1 MSSRSLLR
9 EWQKRDSRKAEET
22 VGVCETLAREALDDI
37 RLSVRTL
44 QTESDPSFI
53 ESLKQLTED
62 FYKNAGVTSE
72 LTVSGDPA
80 LVPLS
85 LHPTVIR
92 TVQEA
97 LTNAKRHGGATACS
111 IQLACTTD
119 SISLVMKDD
128 GKGNPEAALGFGLL
142 NMKKRA
148 TEHGGSI
155 RFESETDQGF
165 TVIAEFSLANKK
177 WSFGPAQRKGE
188 FIMIKIIITDDQD
201 IVREGLASLLQLR
214 EELDVIATAR
224 NGQEAFEKAKELEP
238 DIVLM
243 DIRMPVSN
251 GVEGTKLITSSL
263 TGVKVLMLTTFK
275 DSELI
280 AEALEEGASG
290 YLLKDMSADTIVKA
304 VMTVQSGGMVLPP
317 ELTAQMLN
325 EWKREKQLKGTEE
338 KEKPKE
344 PHDLTEREMEVL
356 AQLGYGL
363 NNKEIAE
370 KLYITEGTVK
380 NHVSNIISKLSVR
393 DRTQVAIYS
402 VRHGVSVF

>member
-1 MSSRSLLR
+1 
-9 EWQKRDSRKAEET
+9 
-22 VGVCETLAREALDDI
+22 
-37 RLSVRTL
+37 
-44 QTESDPSFI
+44 
-53 ESLKQLTED
+53 
-62 FYKNAGVTSE
+62 
-72 LTVSGDPA
+72 
-80 LVPLS
+80 
-85 LHPTVIR
+85 
-92 TVQEA
+92 
-97 LTNAKRHGGATACS
+97 
-111 IQLACTTD
+111 
-119 SISLVMKDD
+119 
-128 GKGNPEAALGFGLL
+128 
-142 NMKKRA
+142 
-148 TEHGGSI
+148 
-155 RFESETDQGF
+155 
-165 TVIAEFSLANKK
+165 
-177 WSFGPAQRKGE
+177 
-188 FIMIKIIITDDQD
+188 MIKIIITDDQD

-263 TGVKVLMLTTFK
+263 PGVKVLMLTTFK

-325 EWKREKQLKGTEE
+325 EWKRERQLKGINE

-344 PHDLTEREMEVL
+344 LHDLTDREREVL
-356 AQLGYGL
+356 AELGYGL

-393 DRTQVAIYS
+393 DRTQAAIYS
-402 VRHGVSVF
+402 VRYGVSVF

>member
-1 MSSRSLLR
+1 MELR
-9 EWQKRDSRKAEET
+9 
-22 VGVCETLAREALDDI
+22 AR
-37 RLSVRTL
+37 
-44 QTESDPSFI
+44 
-53 ESLKQLTED
+53 
-62 FYKNAGVTSE
+62 
-72 LTVSGDPA
+72 
-80 LVPLS
+80 
-85 LHPTVIR
+85 
-92 TVQEA
+92 
-97 LTNAKRHGGATACS
+97 
-111 IQLACTTD
+111 
-119 SISLVMKDD
+119 
-128 GKGNPEAALGFGLL
+128 AA
-142 NMKKRA
+142 
-148 TEHGGSI
+148 
-155 RFESETDQGF
+155 
-165 TVIAEFSLANKK
+165 
-177 WSFGPAQRKGE
+177 KGE

-214 EELDVIATAR
+214 EELNVIATAR

-251 GVEGTKLITSSL
+251 GVEGTKLITNSL
-263 TGVKVLMLTTFK
+263 PGVKVLMLTTFK

-325 EWKREKQLKGTEE
+325 EWKREKQLKGIND

-344 PHDLTEREMEVL
+344 LLDLTEREMEVL

-370 KLYITEGTVK
+370 KLFITEGTVK

-393 DRTQVAIYS
+393 DRTQAAIYS
-402 VRHGVSVF
+402 VRYGVSDF